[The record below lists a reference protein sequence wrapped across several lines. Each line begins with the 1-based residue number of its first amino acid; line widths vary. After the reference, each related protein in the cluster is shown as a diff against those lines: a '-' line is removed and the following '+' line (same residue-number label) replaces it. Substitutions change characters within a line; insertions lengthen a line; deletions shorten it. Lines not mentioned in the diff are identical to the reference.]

1 MTDLTKPQ
9 YEHGFWWWYDPIR
22 RGWLNAARHNVAGNR
37 LAEGKSGLT
46 GLLGGPARSEKE

>member
-22 RGWLNAARHNVAGNR
+22 RGWFVGCAPAFGRPAW
-37 LAEGKSGLT
+37 ASSQSGMAYTAL
-46 GLLGGPARSEKE
+46 KETT